1 MPALRADSNR
11 VNFNC
16 DPNIKA
22 NALSRLP
29 KGVTLT
35 DVLTA
40 VLKQIADGHLVIKSR
55 LSLERINPESINA
68 NQSNQQSRSTPATK
82 P

>member
-1 MPALRADSNR
+1 MADNKR

-16 DPNIKA
+16 DPNVKRD
-22 NALSRLP
+22 ALARLP

-40 VLKQIADGHLVIKSR
+40 VLEQIADGRLVIKSR
-55 LSLERINPESINA
+55 LSLERINPESTSDA
-68 NQSNQQSRSTPATK
+68 NPNSKPATATSDRAI
-82 P
+82 PQS